1 MPTKHW
7 QVGKNKVFL
16 RQLVYEPLEDK
27 RHTTL
32 NSAAVKLQ
40 SMVRMFVKRKR
51 KFFVIDLIL
60 DFNVI
65 QLFSGIIIFCT
76 NIYIFVYLILYLIK
90 CYFNF
95 LICFFIEYKR
105 IRAAAVTIQFVY
117 KTRRLRLMF
126 IRKRRAAI
134 VIQSSVR
141 GMFARE
147 VQLITMYYFS

>member
-65 QLFSGIIIFCT
+65 
-76 NIYIFVYLILYLIK
+76 
-90 CYFNF
+90 
-95 LICFFIEYKR
+95 
-105 IRAAAVTIQFVY
+105 
-117 KTRRLRLMF
+117 
-126 IRKRRAAI
+126 
-134 VIQSSVR
+134 
-141 GMFARE
+141 
-147 VQLITMYYFS
+147 